1 MSSECICF
9 DNSFSSFSDTFP
21 QLTKQTPLT
30 HISTILSSLRELE
43 EQFIT
48 HISSS
53 NKNEIN
59 VLLRS
64 FTTIITKCTEMKTAL
79 QLKSKEKETLNVSK
93 LSTGITLACEAFD
106 NFEQSTTPKFSLS
119 HSDNEY
125 INNKFTHLCVSAP
138 QLIGNLNGM
147 NTTFEYAS
155 YSCSCSSSNS
165 SSMNSSI
172 VMENIT
178 MKELLKTVK
187 DMQDKGIITKKQ
199 KKFLKEKIISK
210 EQTFYTTITSQY
222 EASCLT
228 NSNNSSNSSNELTRI
243 IRTYLKQFKIM

>member
-9 DNSFSSFSDTFP
+9 DNSFSSFSDNFP

-30 HISTILSSLRELE
+30 HVSTILSSLRELE
-43 EQFIT
+43 EQFIMY
-48 HISSS
+48 ISSS
-53 NKNEIN
+53 DKNEIN

-64 FTTIITKCTEMKTAL
+64 FTTIITKCTEMKTTL
-79 QLKSKEKETLNVSK
+79 QVKSKEKETLNVSK
-93 LSTGITLACEAFD
+93 LSTGITIACEAFD

-119 HSDNEY
+119 HSDNNNEY

-155 YSCSCSSSNS
+155 CSCSSSNS

-178 MKELLKTVK
+178 MKELLLTVK

-222 EASCLT
+222 EVSCLT
-228 NSNNSSNSSNELTRI
+228 SSNSSSSNSNDLTRI

>member
-9 DNSFSSFSDTFP
+9 DHSFSSFSDHFP

-30 HISTILSSLRELE
+30 HISTILSTLKELE
-43 EQFIT
+43 EQFISY
-48 HISSS
+48 ISSS
-53 NKNEIN
+53 DKNELN

-64 FTTIITKCTEMKTAL
+64 FTTIISKCSEMKTAL
-79 QLKSKEKETLNVSK
+79 QVKSKEKETLSLSK

-106 NFEQSTTPKFSLS
+106 NFEQTTTPKFSLS
-119 HSDNEY
+119 HSDHHAY
-125 INNKFTHLCVSAP
+125 MSKFSHLCTSAP
-138 QLIGNLNGM
+138 QLIGNLNGT

-155 YSCSCSSSNS
+155 CSSSES

-172 VMENIT
+172 VMENVSL
-178 MKELLKTVK
+178 KELLKTVK
-187 DMQDKGIITKKQ
+187 EMHDKGIITKKQ

-210 EQTFYTTITSQY
+210 ETNFYSSITSQY
-222 EASCLT
+222 EALSLT
-228 NSNNSSNSSNELTRI
+228 SNNTNNNDLTRI